1 MASFLQQMTNG
12 PRRILVTGHFGS
24 GKTEFAVSLAFALA
38 KLKNA
43 GSRVSDQ
50 KEARSGGPAVLK
62 ESRLALVD
70 LDIENPY
77 FRSRERQ
84 EDLEAA
90 GVRVYSDPFG
100 GRNGSEL
107 QVITAAIF
115 APIQDEGCR
124 VIIDCGGDQA
134 GARILNQF
142 SRHFKEDYQLLSV
155 VNCNRPGT
163 DTVEK
168 AVRQIEEAQEATGLR
183 VTGLISNAHMIRYT
197 TAEDVI
203 NGWAFT
209 QQVAEQTGIP
219 ALCACAM
226 DPVADELETIKNAA
240 SRDASV
246 MEIFRIGMYMRD
258 SYLDKQV

>member
-1 MASFLQQMTNG
+1 MTLFLQQMVRG

-24 GKTEFAVSLAFALA
+24 GKTEFSVSLAFALA
-38 KLKNA
+38 KLLHAPEKPMA
-43 GSRVSDQ
+43 Q
-50 KEARSGGPAVLK
+50 
-62 ESRLALVD
+62 SRLALVD

-84 EDLEAA
+84 DELNAA
-90 GVRVYSDPFG
+90 GVSVYSDPYG

-107 QVITAAIF
+107 QVISASIL
-115 APIQDEGCR
+115 APVQDEDCR

-168 AVRQIEEAQEATGLR
+168 ALQQIKEAEEVTSLR
-183 VTGLISNAHMIRYT
+183 VSGLISNAHMIRYT
-197 TAEDVI
+197 TPEDVI
-203 NGWAFT
+203 SGWAFT
-209 QQVAEQTGIP
+209 KQAAEEAGIP

-226 DPVADELETIKNAA
+226 DPVADELEKRRLVGEKAIQ
-240 SRDASV
+240 D

-258 SYLDKQV
+258 SYLDKKV

>member
-1 MASFLQQMTNG
+1 MSLFFEQMCG
-12 PRRILVTGHFGS
+12 GSRRILVTGHFGS
-24 GKTEFAVSLAFALA
+24 GKTEFSVSLAFALA
-38 KLKNA
+38 GMK
-43 GSRVSDQ
+43 SSDPDIMTQ
-50 KEARSGGPAVLK
+50 SK
-62 ESRLALVD
+62 LALVD

-84 EDLEAA
+84 TELNAA
-90 GVRVYSDPFG
+90 GIAVYSDPFN

-107 QVITAAIF
+107 QVISAGIF
-115 APIQDEGCR
+115 APVQDEDCR

-155 VNCNRPGT
+155 INCNRPGT

-168 AVRQIEEAQEATGLR
+168 AVQQIRDAEAVTSLR

-203 NGWAFT
+203 NGWNFT
-209 QQVAEQTGIP
+209 KQAAEECGIP
-219 ALCACAM
+219 ALAACAM
-226 DPVADELETIKNAA
+226 DSVADELEKRKMSGETGL
-240 SRDASV
+240 SD
-246 MEIFRIGMYMRD
+246 MEIFRIGMFMRD

>member
-1 MASFLQQMTNG
+1 MTSFIEQMCSG
-12 PRRILVTGHFGS
+12 SRRILVTGHFGS

-38 KLKNA
+38 ELKKEQT
-43 GSRVSDQ
+43 GMPVDQ
-50 KEARSGGPAVLK
+50 K
-62 ESRLALVD
+62 LALVD

-84 EDLEAA
+84 TELNAA
-90 GVRVYSDPFG
+90 GVAVYSDPFD

-107 QVITAAIF
+107 QVISAGIL
-115 APIQDEGCR
+115 APIQDENCR

-155 VNCNRPGT
+155 VNCSRPGT

-168 AVRQIEEAQEATGLR
+168 ALQQIKDVESETSLH
-183 VTGLISNAHMIRYT
+183 VTGLISNAHMIRFT
-197 TAEDVI
+197 TADDVL
-203 NGWAFT
+203 NGWSFT
-209 QQVAEQTGIP
+209 EKVSERSGIP
-219 ALCACAM
+219 LLAACAA
-226 DPVADELETIKNAA
+226 DPVADELERLREAGDNRAA
-240 SRDASV
+240 GV
-246 MEIFRIGMYMRD
+246 NIFRIGMYMRE